1 MKKLL
6 LLSVIG
12 LVGCGTNRTYIQH
25 GDKALVSGRKVYFI
39 DCDLTRE
46 IIKPQW
52 DKGSYG
58 DSMKVFLV
66 DTATFRDMCKKA
78 SPCGCS
84 PAGTVANKSVT
95 KT

>member
-78 SPCGCS
+78 APCGCS

>member
-6 LLSVIG
+6 FISVIG

-58 DSMKVFLV
+58 DSMRVFLV
-66 DTATFRDMCKKA
+66 DTATFNNMCKKA
-78 SPCGCS
+78 TPCGCS
-84 PAGTVANKSVT
+84 PARTVANKSVT

>member
-1 MKKLL
+1 MKKILFI
-6 LLSVIG
+6 SVLG
-12 LVGCGTNRTYIQH
+12 LFGCGTNRTYIQH
-25 GDKALVSGRKVYFI
+25 GDKALVDGHKVYFI

-46 IIKPQW
+46 VIKPQW

-58 DSMKVFLV
+58 DTMKVYLV
-66 DTATFRDMCKKA
+66 DSLTFMNMCKKA

-84 PAGTVANKSVT
+84 PAGTTANKNVT

>member
-6 LLSVIG
+6 YISVLG
-12 LVGCGTNRTYIQH
+12 LFGCGTNRTYIQH
-25 GDKALVSGRKVYFI
+25 GDKALVDGHKVYFI

-52 DKGSYG
+52 DKGLYG
-58 DSMKVFLV
+58 DTMKVFLV
-66 DTATFRDMCKKA
+66 DTSTFMNMCRKAT
-78 SPCGCS
+78 PCGCS
-84 PAGTVANKSVT
+84 PAGTVATKSVT